1 MRSEQNQR
9 RDRSMN
15 IGFVG
20 LGTMGVSMANNLVAG
35 GHRVVGYDV
44 NQAVIDDHVANGGEG
59 ADSVAATA
67 DGTDF
72 LVTMLPNGGIV
83 QDVLFGPAGA
93 VDRLSSSAIVI
104 EMSTIHPLETDR
116 IREQLGEAGVAMVD
130 APLGRTAAEAKT
142 GNSLIMAG
150 GTPQHIEKCHPVFDC
165 IGDTVIDCGGPG
177 MGSRMKIVNNFMTT
191 ALNVLTAE
199 TIALAESVGL
209 DVDTAI
215 EVMSGTPAGRS
226 HMLTTYPA
234 KVLKGDL
241 SPAFMI
247 DLAHKDLNIAI
258 DLADKQKTQLSIG
271 QAAVETY
278 NAAQA
283 DGRGTQDWTAVLDM
297 LRKKK
302 S

>member
-1 MRSEQNQR
+1 
-9 RDRSMN
+9 MN
-15 IGFVG
+15 VGFIG
-20 LGTMGVSMANNLVAG
+20 LGTMGLSMARNLVAD

-44 NQAVIDDHVANGGEG
+44 SHAAIDAHVAEGGEG
-59 ADSVAATA
+59 AESAAATA
-67 DGTDF
+67 DGAEF
-72 LVTMLPNGGIV
+72 LVTMLPNGRIV
-83 QDVLFGPAGA
+83 QDVLFGPGRAAEMLAPG
-93 VDRLSSSAIVI
+93 SIVI
-104 EMSTIHPLETDR
+104 DMSTIHPLETDG
-116 IREQLGEAGVAMVD
+116 IREQLREAGVAMVD
-130 APLGRTAAEAKT
+130 APLGRTAAEAKI
-142 GNSLIMAG
+142 GKSLIMAG
-150 GTPQHIEKCHPVFDC
+150 GTPEDIEKCRPIFDC
-165 IGDTVIDCGGPG
+165 IGDTIIDCGGPG

-199 TIALAESVGL
+199 TIALAETVGL
-209 DVDTAI
+209 NVDTAI

-258 DLADKQKTQLSIG
+258 DLAAKHNTPLSIG

-278 NAAQA
+278 NAAQSE
-283 DGRGTQDWTAVLDM
+283 GRGAQDWTAVLDM

-302 S
+302 V